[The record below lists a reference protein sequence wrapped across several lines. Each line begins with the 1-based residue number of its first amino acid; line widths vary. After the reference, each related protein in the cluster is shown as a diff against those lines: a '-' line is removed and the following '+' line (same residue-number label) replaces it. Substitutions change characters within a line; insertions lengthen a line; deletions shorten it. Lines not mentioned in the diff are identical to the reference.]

1 MWSGNNLKLLVVG
14 GTGVLSTAV
23 VKEALHKGIGVS
35 MINRGNRP
43 DRIPA
48 GVELIQC
55 DIRDT
60 ERLKSLLEGRR
71 FDAVIDFICY
81 TREQIARS
89 LALFQDHADQYV
101 FISSACVYDTSLP
114 GLKAEDAPKGFKDW
128 NYSTDKWDCEQYL
141 VQKAGEVN
149 LNYTIVR
156 PCITYDDTRIPYG
169 IMPPYGYHWTL
180 VARILNDKPVITW
193 DGGSA
198 RWNMMRV
205 EDFAVGLVG
214 LVGNPAAYGQ
224 AFNICGDE
232 PTSWN
237 EMLDTLGE
245 ILGKAVKKVDMT
257 SEQLKKYC
265 PGRAGEIAGRAADA
279 IIDNSKIKQFVPE
292 FRQTISLEEGIRKTL
307 EAYKSQNY
315 QKGID
320 WRFDAH
326 WDYFARK
333 EYYEKGHIKV
343 GFIDYLKNA
352 SLKDRL
358 VYTVNTIRL
367 TINFVHIFF

>member
-1 MWSGNNLKLLVVG
+1 MSSGNDRKLLVVG

-23 VKEALHKGIGVS
+23 VKEALNKGIAVS

-43 DRIPA
+43 GRIPA

-60 ERLKSLLEGRR
+60 ERLQSLLEGRR
-71 FDAVIDFICY
+71 FDTVIDFICY
-81 TREQIARS
+81 TQEQIAHS

-101 FISSACVYDTSLP
+101 FISSACVYDTSIP
-114 GLKAEDAPKGFKDW
+114 GLKAEDAPKGFNDW
-128 NYSTDKWDCEQYL
+128 SYSTDKWDCEQYL
-141 VQKAGEVN
+141 VRKAGELN
-149 LNYTIVR
+149 LNYTVVR

-193 DGGSA
+193 NGGTA

-232 PTSWN
+232 SVSWN
-237 EMLDTLGE
+237 EVLDTLGKV
-245 ILGKAVKKVDMT
+245 LGKVVKRLDVT

-265 PGRAGEIAGRAADA
+265 PERAGEIAGRAADA
-279 IIDNSKIKQFVPE
+279 IIDNSKIKQLVPE
-292 FRQTISLEEGIRKTL
+292 FKQTISLEEGIRKTL
-307 EAYKSQNY
+307 EAYRHQNY

-320 WRFDAH
+320 WRFDAM
-326 WDYFARK
+326 WDYIVRK
-333 EYYEKGHIKV
+333 ENRRKGHFKV
-343 GFIDYLKNA
+343 GFVDYLKKA
-352 SLKDRL
+352 SLKDKLRYLKTRL
-358 VYTVNTIRL
+358 R
-367 TINFVHIFF
+367 FR